1 MSGLSQALHAQ
12 VYRLLRS
19 SRPLCETRYAIRSQP
34 ATEHRYLVCKV
45 STVSWLNQHWNF
57 GRNEYLGSARWRRDR
72 RSVDLFSTN
81 MANEKQI
88 YRNKCTPYRISV
100 EIQRNGQ
107 EATTNDAEQLRM
119 STQTQQT
126 CQVDPPRGNSI
137 YQLFG
142 YYSVFHQRLLI
153 PPNCVI
159 MASTTKRADF
169 EAIFPSLAQDILA
182 HAKKYN
188 LPANALEWFE
198 KVITP
203 PHRNDITIS
212 SGY

>member
-1 MSGLSQALHAQ
+1 M
-12 VYRLLRS
+12 
-19 SRPLCETRYAIRSQP
+19 
-34 ATEHRYLVCKV
+34 
-45 STVSWLNQHWNF
+45 SWLNQHWNF

-88 YRNKCTPYRISV
+88 YRNKCTPCRISV

-137 YQLFG
+137 YRLFVD
-142 YYSVFHQRLLI
+142 YSVFHQRLLI
-153 PPNCVI
+153 SPNCVI